1 MSGEHHVYD
10 WLRSRGYWMAP
21 GYSEAETRRATH
33 LLLDGGKVCVPDES
47 HAAFL
52 NAYAASVTR
61 HPDRRPC
68 MVELRTPVFRF
79 FVDLDTRF
87 ADQPVSLEHPL
98 RAMAR
103 VVAEALS
110 PSEPPQQPQ
119 PQPAPAPAPAPALVC
134 HANVPKQERDGIK
147 RGFHA
152 VWPDVYVTP
161 ATAMELRRRM
171 LEELDAHHPAEA
183 CGLANAWDDVV
194 DSTVYLSNGL
204 RMPWS
209 AKGRDD
215 KRFYEIKW
223 TLTPDALTP
232 VGPVA
237 GVAALR
243 DHLHRLSIRAPG
255 RGPSLTL
262 VDDQPAAARGGGGGS
277 NPDFSH
283 KSLAGFADVLPTLAA
298 ALPAEFQGQKFT
310 SLLATDHCFMLRS
323 TARHCFNV
331 GREHRSSN
339 VYFLLTRK
347 GVSQRCYCRKDTQDG
362 RKWGACKD
370 FSSQVWDVPQDVIVA
385 FFGVEDDP
393 PTVPSAAPT
402 STGVMPSRM
411 AKSYLNFESL
421 MARSRPQHHLS
432 PKSKKARVKKN

>member
-1 MSGEHHVYD
+1 MSRGGEHVYD

-21 GYSEAETRRATH
+21 GHSETETRRATH

-61 HPDRRPC
+61 HPLRPPC

-87 ADQPVSLEHPL
+87 VDEPCTMDAPL

-103 VVAEALS
+103 VVAESL
-110 PSEPPQQPQ
+110 PPGTPQ
-119 PQPAPAPAPAPALVC
+119 PEPALVC
-134 HANVPKQERDGIK
+134 HANVPKQERDGVK

-161 ATAMELRRRM
+161 ATAIELRRRI
-171 LEELDAHHPAEA
+171 LAELDAHHPAEGQ
-183 CGLANAWDDVV
+183 GLANAWDDVV
-194 DSTVYLSNGL
+194 DSTVYVSNGL

-215 KRFYEIKW
+215 KRFYEVKW
-223 TLTPDALTP
+223 TLTPDSLTP
-232 VGPVA
+232 EGPVV
-237 GVAALR
+237 GVTALR

-262 VDDQPAAARGGGGGS
+262 VEEPTTTACCGGGS
-277 NPDFSH
+277 GDFVH
-283 KSLAGFADVLPTLAA
+283 KSLAGFADVLPSLAA
-298 ALPAEFQGQKFT
+298 ALPEKFEGQKFT

-323 TARHCFNV
+323 TARYCFNV
-331 GREHRSSN
+331 GREHRTSN
-339 VYFLLTRK
+339 VYFLLTKK
-347 GVSQRCYCRKDTQDG
+347 GVSQRCYCRKDTQDD
-362 RKWGACKD
+362 RKYGTCKD
-370 FSSQVWDVPQDVIVA
+370 FSSQVWDVPPDVILA
-385 FFGVEDDP
+385 FFGESSPP
-393 PTVPSAAPT
+393 PTAPAAAPT

-411 AKSYLNFESL
+411 AKSYLKFESL
-421 MARSRPQHHLS
+421 MARSRPQLS